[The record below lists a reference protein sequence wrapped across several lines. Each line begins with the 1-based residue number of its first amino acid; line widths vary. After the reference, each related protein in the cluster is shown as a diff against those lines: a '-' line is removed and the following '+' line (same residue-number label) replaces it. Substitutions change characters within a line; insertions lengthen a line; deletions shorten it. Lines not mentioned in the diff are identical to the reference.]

1 MGRRDKKFSDK
12 CAFGRR
18 VKESSDKFALSRR
31 DKEPSGKPALDIR
44 DMESVDKSAMVKMDK
59 ESSNKESSDQS
70 ALAEV
75 AGNLVTRLPWAEG
88 TRNLVTRSALGSR
101 DKEFSD

>member
-1 MGRRDKKFSDK
+1 MTKSALGRRVMESSDKSALGRRDK
-12 CAFGRR
+12 
-18 VKESSDKFALSRR
+18 ESSD
-31 DKEPSGKPALDIR
+31 
-44 DMESVDKSAMVKMDK
+44 
-59 ESSNKESSDQS
+59 KESSDQS

>member
-1 MGRRDKKFSDK
+1 MTKSALGRRD
-12 CAFGRR
+12 
-18 VKESSDKFALSRR
+18 KESSDKSALGRR
-31 DKEPSGKPALDIR
+31 DKE
-44 DMESVDKSAMVKMDK
+44 
-59 ESSNKESSDQS
+59 SSDKESSDQS